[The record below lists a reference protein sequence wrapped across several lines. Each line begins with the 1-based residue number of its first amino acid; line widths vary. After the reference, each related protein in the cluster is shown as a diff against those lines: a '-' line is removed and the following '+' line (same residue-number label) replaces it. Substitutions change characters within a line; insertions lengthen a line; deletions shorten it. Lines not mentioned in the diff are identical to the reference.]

1 MRSPLLSLGT
11 VFFGAAVVAACTGDD
26 AVLVNGSTGDAG
38 ADGASADGAVA
49 VVDAGATAG
58 SVIVQ
63 GDFEK
68 AGCFGWMTNEA
79 TTALDPAAHGG
90 SSACRVCASGSTSV
104 WGIFQVVP
112 AVSPG
117 RYAGR
122 GFVQASGDA
131 GPPLVVLRLDA
142 VAAGELVGAQRDG
155 PANVL
160 DGVPYA
166 EVNAEIEIATGQGV
180 AMAVLAQ
187 SPGGC
192 FLVDDVTLVKR

>member
-1 MRSPLLSLGT
+1 MRSLLPSLNT

-26 AVLVNGSTGDAG
+26 AVLVSGSDAG
-38 ADGASADGAVA
+38 ADGASAL
-49 VVDAGATAG
+49 VDAGATAG

-68 AGCFGWMTNEA
+68 AGCFGWKSNEA
-79 TTALDPAAHGG
+79 TVALDPAAHGG
-90 SSACRVCASGSTSV
+90 SSACRVCASDGGTSV
-104 WGIFQVVP
+104 WGIFQDVP
-112 AVSPG
+112 SVPPG

-131 GPPLVVLRLDA
+131 GPPLVVLRLEA
-142 VAAGELVGAQRDG
+142 VAAGELVGPQRDG
-155 PANVL
+155 PANLL

-166 EVNAEIEIATGQGV
+166 EVNTEIEIGAGQGV
-180 AMAVLAQ
+180 AMAILAQ

-192 FLVDDVTLVKR
+192 FLVDDVTLVKP

>member
-1 MRSPLLSLGT
+1 MRSLLLSLQM

-26 AVLVNGSTGDAG
+26 AALVSGSPGGDAG
-38 ADGASADGAVA
+38 ADGASA
-49 VVDAGATAG
+49 VVDAGATAA

-68 AGCFGWMTNEA
+68 AGCFGWKSNEA
-79 TTALDPAAHGG
+79 TVALDPAAHGG

-104 WGIFQVVP
+104 WGIFQDVP
-112 AVSPG
+112 SVSPG

-122 GFVQASGDA
+122 GFVKASGDA
-131 GPPLVVLRLDA
+131 GPPLVVLRLEA
-142 VAAGELVGAQRDG
+142 VAAGELVGPQRDG
-155 PANVL
+155 PANLL

-166 EVNAEIEIATGQGV
+166 EVKTEIEIGAGQGV
-180 AMAVLAQ
+180 ALAILAQ

-192 FLVDDVTLVKR
+192 FLVDDVTLVKP